1 MGAMVRAGV
10 IRAGVVSE
18 VAIAVAA
25 KRKNEI
31 PLRHLGWEFI
41 REHGTVRRAAYE
53 GVEHG

>member
-1 MGAMVRAGV
+1 MVRAGV